1 MTFLTVVL
9 HKCNHIMASLSL
21 VAYED
26 SESDE
31 ESTTSNESVSSTL
44 KCDST
49 IKQFLGRPGCSAT
62 GFPLASQ
69 RTNTTTVGPL
79 WHFNSSPWQQPQ
91 SVESCKMAL
100 QMPHP
105 LPQSP
110 ACPNPVKR
118 LASSPVG
125 VRPYIP
131 KRQRLAPTNDEVT
144 MPGPSVSGAT
154 EKGTATTTT
163 TSRVSGAHMFT
174 EVSERVRP
182 FLGQKVG
189 RMELPRRVLLE
200 VQAHQGPV
208 NTVQWCPVPQ
218 TSHLLLSASMDRT
231 VKVRGF
237 FADTDSHV

>member
-1 MTFLTVVL
+1 MTFLTVVV
-9 HKCNHIMASLSL
+9 HKYSHIMASLSL

-26 SESDE
+26 SDSDE
-31 ESTTSNESVSSTL
+31 ESTTDNETVSSTL

-49 IKQFLGRPGCSAT
+49 VKQFLGRPGSSAT
-62 GFPLASQ
+62 GFLLDRQSS
-69 RTNTTTVGPL
+69 NTTTVGPL
-79 WHFNSSPWQQPQ
+79 WQLNSSPWQPPQ

-100 QMPHP
+100 QMPPHP

-110 ACPNPVKR
+110 ACPNSVKR

-131 KRQRLAPTNDEVT
+131 KRQRLAPTNDGAT
-144 MPGPSVSGAT
+144 TPGPSVRSTT
-154 EKGTATTTT
+154 EEDTTTT
-163 TSRVSGAHMFT
+163 TSQASCAHMFS

-189 RMELPRRVLLE
+189 RMELPRRVLLQ

-208 NTVQWCPVPQ
+208 NTVQWCPVPH

-231 VKVRGF
+231 VKVRSVS
-237 FADTDSHV
+237 AVSD